1 MRKLLRSLAIPLALI
16 SYGLLAIV
24 AQPLIIRFLIYVLA
38 LSDQSLLMQVLGF
51 LFYLMLNAL
60 LLYLWFRLTKFVKNR
75 EVLRKGSSA

>member
-24 AQPLIIRFLIYVLA
+24 AQPLIIRFLVYVLA
-38 LSDQSLLMQVLGF
+38 LSDQSLPMQVLGF

>member
-24 AQPLIIRFLIYVLA
+24 AQPLIIRFLVYVLA
-38 LSDQSLLMQVLGF
+38 LSDRSLPMQVLGF